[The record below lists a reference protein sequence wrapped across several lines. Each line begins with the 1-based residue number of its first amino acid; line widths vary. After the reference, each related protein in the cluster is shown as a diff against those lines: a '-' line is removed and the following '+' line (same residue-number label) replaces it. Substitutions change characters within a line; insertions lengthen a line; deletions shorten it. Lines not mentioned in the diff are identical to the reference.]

1 MSQSRVIAFTGTVGS
16 GKSTHMKL
24 LSSKLKQ
31 KGLKT
36 RMSFLSPYRKFRQIT
51 NKLVVLLAGEGGE
64 RFPRTKI
71 SSSLGFIGR
80 LSG

>member
-1 MSQSRVIAFTGTVGS
+1 MSRSRVIAFTGTVGP

-24 LSSKLKQ
+24 LYSKLKQ

-36 RMSFLSPYRKFRQIT
+36 RMSFLSPHRNQTNHFT

-71 SSSLGFIGR
+71 SFL
-80 LSG
+80 

>member
-1 MSQSRVIAFTGTVGS
+1 
-16 GKSTHMKL
+16 MKL
-24 LSSKLKQ
+24 LYSKLKQ

-36 RMSFLSPYRKFRQIT
+36 RMSFLSPHRNQTNHFT

-71 SSSLGFIGR
+71 SFL
-80 LSG
+80 